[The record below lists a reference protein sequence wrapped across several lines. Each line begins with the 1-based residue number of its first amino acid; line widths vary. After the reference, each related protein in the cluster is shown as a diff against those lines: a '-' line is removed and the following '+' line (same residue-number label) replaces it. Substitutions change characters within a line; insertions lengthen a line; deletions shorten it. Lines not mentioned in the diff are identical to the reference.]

1 MKNYFTDAIHEVIG
15 STPVLDQ
22 FDTAYPASFYGSSQ
36 DDFVTGTLLVLN
48 ETETNRLGREVYSEQ
63 NRGRL
68 FSKAYASSQPALDST
83 FGSVEVSKN
92 PSYAERLVPWSEKT
106 SHAHRIVQCV
116 DERERFYDSCLPSIK
131 NCFAADDAN
140 VWYTYDNPQY
150 WLSPYGNI
158 QSSSDTGYILF
169 NAKPVASSPLSN
181 NVWTWSFPYEERYK
195 PEERVVNTENVL
207 SDINTDVTTN
217 WYPSSFSKVK
227 NQKLPRKIKNLFP
240 LLPGRKQIDTND
252 TSFRVD
258 PSLPTNG
265 DGSYRLLIPADIKL
279 NDKNT
284 PTNQYLTG
292 SMTDED
298 MIRFLFGFGDLNNI
312 TYTSFT
318 LNDEEDEEKV
328 LSSSY
333 FTGFEITN
341 FGTNPDGGGSFL
353 SSSFNGAPI
362 PPTTSPYSFTQF
374 NYSDSYVTVNWLSPH
389 GKTAGQSGYVEY
401 PWVLVARSGSVS
413 ASLDE
418 NLETPQRYN
427 FVSGSNYFSY
437 APSSTPRARGQLLT
451 GSSAIYWLS
460 SSNAA
465 TAGQVNSNETHW
477 VLGSYLSS
485 SIYQTPRGG
494 PQIVTT
500 YRMSGSTAF
509 TKTASYQKLE
519 VTSSLPWK
527 LSYARAVSANTT
539 NYFRSSFTGMPGLPS
554 SLGNVDVEIEKLYG
568 TDVPFEGTNVIEA
581 KPQVLTEFTS
591 SLYPPG
597 EYQVKFSYVK
607 TGQDAGTG
615 SIDRAFIDNVYVLT
629 LGAGQLTS
637 SFDPNY
643 RIGYGHYPQ
652 FRQIVRDTRT
662 SPYFPGTGLK
672 TTAEL
677 STDVI
682 KKLDVFNP
690 KATKP
695 KYSQFSVNIVD
706 SKTLRSALTAP
717 KTTAVFNIDSNKIS
731 TISQLSSVKNNPE
744 ILARLAAI
752 DELARLLTSSSYG
765 GYEIAFSPVIRGWKY
780 GIYNGFPAHSRAI
793 FRRNRFGHFRDMLEQ
808 RPFTTYCNTDRTF
821 IKNVAKS
828 GKRSTDRLKQGIS
841 IQEGPVSVKF
851 VSQTAEVDENSIG
864 KIITIEI
871 DPQLTTSQN
880 LTKNASS
887 SMPYFDGE
895 SKSRQNDYNP
905 DGTRIREMIML
916 TSAITPPTPSIETNS
931 AVLAAPAANSA
942 LRNLTITSRR

>member
-1 MKNYFTDAIHEVIG
+1 MKNYFTDAVHDVIG
-15 STPVLDQ
+15 NTPVLDQ
-22 FDTAYPASFYGSSQ
+22 FDTSYPASFYGSSQ

-48 ETETNRLGREVYSEQ
+48 QAETKKQGKEVYSAQ

-83 FGSVEVSKN
+83 FGSAEVDKN
-92 PSYAERLVPWSEKT
+92 PSYAERLVPWFEKT
-106 SHAHRIVQCV
+106 SHSHRIMQCV
-116 DERERFYDSCLPSIK
+116 DEQERFYDSCLPNIK
-131 NCFAADDAN
+131 NCFSADGSS

-150 WLSPYGNI
+150 WLSPYGNV
-158 QSSSDTGYILF
+158 QSSSDMGYILF
-169 NAKPVASSPLSN
+169 NAKPIASNPLSN

-195 PEERVVNTENVL
+195 PEERVINTENIF

-227 NQKLPRKIKNLFP
+227 NQKIPRKIMNLLP
-240 LLPGRKQIDTND
+240 LLPGRKQINTSD

-258 PSLPTNG
+258 PSLPNNG
-265 DGSYRLLIPADIKL
+265 AGSYRMLIPADIKL
-279 NDKNT
+279 NNKDT

-298 MIRFLFGFGDLNNI
+298 MVRFLFGFGDLNNI
-312 TYTSFT
+312 AYTSFT

-333 FTGFEITN
+333 FTGFEIIN
-341 FGTNPDGGGSFL
+341 FGAITSASLNGG
-353 SSSFNGAPI
+353 PI
-362 PPTTSPYSFTQF
+362 PPTDSPYSFSQF
-374 NYSDSYVTVNWLSPH
+374 NYTDNYVTVKWLSPT
-389 GKTAGQSGYVEY
+389 GKTVGQPGYAEY

-413 ASLDE
+413 ATLDE
-418 NLETPQRYN
+418 NLESSQRYN

-437 APSSTPRARGQLLT
+437 APSSTPRARGQILT

-465 TAGQVNSNETHW
+465 TAGQTNSNETHW
-477 VLGSYLSS
+477 VLGSFLSASS
-485 SIYQTPRGG
+485 SPQSGYTGPPPTPL
-494 PQIVTT
+494 IITT
-500 YRMSGSTAF
+500 YKMSGSSAF
-509 TKTASYQKLE
+509 TKSVSYQKLE
-519 VTSSLPWK
+519 VTSSSPWK
-527 LSYARAVSANTT
+527 LSYSRAVSANTT

-554 SLGNVDVEIEKLYG
+554 SLGNVDIEIEKLYG
-568 TDVPFEGTNVIEA
+568 TDVPFEGTNVIET
-581 KPQVLTEFTS
+581 KSQILTEFTS

-615 SIDRAFIDNVYVLT
+615 SIDRAFIDNVYVFT
-629 LGAGQLTS
+629 LGDGQLTA

-643 RIGYGHYPQ
+643 RIGYNHYPQ
-652 FRQIVRDTRT
+652 FRQIVRDTRS

-672 TTAEL
+672 STVEL
-677 STDVI
+677 STDII

-690 KATKP
+690 KAIKP
-695 KYSQFSVNIVD
+695 KYSQFSVNITD

-717 KTTAVFNIDSNKIS
+717 KTTAVFSIDSNRIS

-744 ILARLAAI
+744 ILARLSAI
-752 DELARLLTSSSYG
+752 DELASLLTNSSYG
-765 GYEIAFSPVIRGWKY
+765 GYEIAFAPVIRGWKY
-780 GIYNGFPAHSRAI
+780 GIYNGLPANSRAI

-808 RPFTTYCNTDRTF
+808 RLFTTFCNTDRSF
-821 IKNVAKS
+821 IKNVARS
-828 GKRSTDRLKQGIS
+828 GERSTSKFKQGIS
-841 IQEGPVSVKF
+841 VQDGPVSVKF
-851 VSQTAEVDENSIG
+851 VRQTIDIDENNIG
-864 KIITIEI
+864 KIITTEI
-871 DPQLTTSQN
+871 APILTTSQN

-887 SMPYFDGE
+887 STPYFDGE
-895 SKSRQNDYNP
+895 SRSRPNDFNP
-905 DGTRIREMIML
+905 DGSKLSEMIML
-916 TSAITPPTPSIETNS
+916 TSAISLPVLSTEVNAITN
-931 AVLAAPAANSA
+931 APQINSA